1 MAGMFGDAING
12 RADFFLQLTQAQREV
27 SMLVQRLPFE
37 APLKAVEHQLAS
49 IAEWTANGRTPT
61 AQERKSVTIGL
72 LMFKEYDTSDDDGIY
87 DVRSKLSSIDAYF
100 KFWPDDKTAADPEN
114 PSYLFFTDL

>member
-1 MAGMFGDAING
+1 MFSDAING

-87 DVRSKLSSIDAYF
+87 DVRPKLSSLDTYF

-114 PSYLFFTDL
+114 PS